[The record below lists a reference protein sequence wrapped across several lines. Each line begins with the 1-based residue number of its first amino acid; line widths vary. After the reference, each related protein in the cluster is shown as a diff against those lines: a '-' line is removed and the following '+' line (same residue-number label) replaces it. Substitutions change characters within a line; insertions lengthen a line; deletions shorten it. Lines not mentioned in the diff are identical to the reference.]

1 MEHLD
6 EQEMLIQYS
15 EMAAFDFNSEEF
27 QRVKKDYIECKN
39 FISNFVWNV
48 NNLVSK
54 FRPAKNFQ

>member
-27 QRVKKDYIECKN
+27 QRVRNDYVECRD
-39 FISNFVWNV
+39 FISGIAYNV
-48 NNLVSK
+48 NQFVNK
-54 FRPAKNFQ
+54 FRPAKSY

>member
-27 QRVKKDYIECKN
+27 KKIREDYIECKDFFTKTMFKIN
-39 FISNFVWNV
+39 Q
-48 NNLVSK
+48 LVSN
-54 FRPAKNFQ
+54 FRPAKSW

>member
-27 QRVKKDYIECKN
+27 QRVRNDYVECRN
-39 FISNFVWNV
+39 FISNIAYNV
-48 NNLVSK
+48 NQFVNK
-54 FRPAKNFQ
+54 FRPARGY

>member
-27 QRVKKDYIECKN
+27 QRVRNDYVECRD
-39 FISNFVWNV
+39 FLSNIAYNV
-48 NNLVSK
+48 NQFLNK
-54 FRPAKNFQ
+54 FRPEKSY

>member
-27 QRVKKDYIECKN
+27 RKIREDYVECKN
-39 FISNFVWNV
+39 LIQKF
-48 NNLVSK
+48 LSK
-54 FRPAKNFQ
+54 FGQFRVANA

>member
-27 QRVKKDYIECKN
+27 QRVRKDVVDCKN
-39 FISNFVWNV
+39 FISNFAWNV
-48 NNLVSK
+48 GELLSR
-54 FRPAKNFQ
+54 FRPAKDC